1 MKISKSIIL
10 PDWEKIED
18 FEQTSNILKQITE
31 ALKDHNLQNY
41 EDAVTS
47 FRQLT
52 TGRIQ
57 SQDGETYFDL
67 DSGVIKGEIVFR
79 PGSSGLDNVEEAKPN
94 DWDNAF
100 RLANAVKGDDDFTL
114 ISGSKILTGSIA
126 VGAFN
131 SDVVAR
137 MFSSGASQE
146 AIEGWMKSGDITYID
161 GNKIYTGSI
170 VVAGLNADVTDRM
183 FTDDATKTNIEA
195 WKHASDVTYI
205 DGGKIYTGSIT
216 AEKITV
222 DNLAAIEAT
231 LGNVT
236 SGTISSSKINLT
248 TSTDYSLYFT
258 SSGAYLYDG
267 YSAHGAPSLTFYK
280 DGYARLGLVLGSSSG
295 IECSA
300 NIFLQAGSAA
310 VKVYTSGVLQLPNL
324 SSDPSGVA
332 GGICMVN
339 GQLKY
344 WNGSAWTNA

>member
-161 GNKIYTGSI
+161 GNKIYTGS
-170 VVAGLNADVTDRM
+170 V
-183 FTDDATKTNIEA
+183 
-195 WKHASDVTYI
+195 
-205 DGGKIYTGSIT
+205 T

-222 DNLAAIEAT
+222 DSLAAIEAT